1 MTAPATLTYLGI
13 GAIVATMAIA
23 RVASLPELTKEIA
36 TACDGASFARPAVGQ
51 IDKLIGDYTRH
62 RAGVVTALS
71 GCR

>member
-1 MTAPATLTYLGI
+1 MIAPATLVDLAI
-13 GAIVATMAIA
+13 GAIVATLAIA
-23 RVASLPELTKEIA
+23 RVTSLPELTAAIA
-36 TACDGASFARPAVGQ
+36 TAGDGASFARPAVGQ

>member
-1 MTAPATLTYLGI
+1 MTAPGTLACL
-13 GAIVATMAIA
+13 AIVAVIATLAVA
-23 RVASLPELTKEIA
+23 RVASFPEPKTAIT